1 MTLHTCKL
9 KFRNYSKDQAE
20 AIVKEFNKISL
31 SVGINEPLSFEVAEA
46 LTRFCMI
53 EFKDFSLS
61 EIFEA
66 VSKYNAGKLDFKNG
80 AYQNLSHK
88 FIGDILTAYRFYR
101 NKALAKYK
109 IELENIKEK
118 VEPTEAELQE
128 IESEYLQKVLY
139 KKYNEAIEK
148 GLFLVIEDE
157 IAFDLFVRL
166 YKNGSIK
173 LSSEDLSDFKHEA
186 IQILAKPDKA
196 ILNKADLKNINNLI
210 KKLALVERGNTEDK
224 ETVLRIRE
232 KASSLYFNEWIN
244 KQIQLKT
251 NIKELF

>member
-1 MTLHTCKL
+1 LTLHTCKL

-88 FIGDILTAYRFYR
+88 FIGDILTAYRSYR

-109 IELENIKEK
+109 MELESIKET
-118 VEPTEAELQE
+118 VEPTEEEKTA
-128 IESEYLQKVLY
+128 IEKDYLQKVLFN
-139 KKYNEAIEK
+139 KYNEAIEK
-148 GLFLVIEDE
+148 GLFLTIEDE
-157 IAFDLFVRL
+157 IAFDLFLRL
-166 YKNGSIK
+166 YKNGSIT
-173 LSSEDLSDFKHEA
+173 LTSDDLSHFKQKA
-186 IQILAKPDKA
+186 IQILSTPQKA
-196 ILNKADLKNINNLI
+196 VLNKQDLKNINLLI
-210 KKLALVERGNTEDK
+210 KKLGLVERGNTEDK
-224 ETVLRIRE
+224 ETVLKVRE
-232 KASSLYFNEWIN
+232 KASALFFNEWIN
-244 KQIQLKT
+244 KQVVLKT
-251 NIKELF
+251 NIEELF